1 MTAANPLMPAWNRF
15 LDGLRDLAPK
25 MIEKL
30 PEHLRDDPQT
40 QQEVGRLLL
49 GALATRAIDA
59 VAPNGDHPM
68 FLPALNVVLNVFQ
81 PNADTIYRQAL
92 ISPGG
97 TYRLRGTKGSLSI
110 AKIGMYGPPA
120 DGGGIRALGFHDFAA
135 LPGEPNG
142 AFDVILS
149 PKKPDGYE
157 GDWWELDPNTT
168 MLSLRQVAYDWSQE
182 RDPVFSIERIDVP
195 APRPRPSAQDLEQR
209 LNRLVPAIT
218 HTATMLVDHVDQL
231 RREGYVNNKFKEWD
245 VVGGFGGLF
254 GQFYYE
260 AVYELGE
267 DEALILE
274 TDYPDEVA
282 YASLLLTNEI
292 FETTDW
298 YNNHS
303 SLNGTQWHRDADG
316 KLRVVV
322 SAKDPG
328 AYNWLDTAGY
338 TSGVIQGR
346 WTDAS
351 STPMP
356 TAVKVPVGEVLKHLP
371 SDSRTVTPQ
380 ERDRIIRDRR
390 SQLQQRL
397 LW

>member
-1 MTAANPLMPAWNRF
+1 MTDPNLLMPAWNRF
-15 LDGLRDLAPK
+15 IDGLRDLAPR
-25 MIEKL
+25 MLEML
-30 PEHLRDDPQT
+30 PEHLRDDAQT
-40 QQEVGRLLL
+40 QQEIGRLLL
-49 GALATRAIDA
+49 GALATRSIDA
-59 VAPNGDHPM
+59 IAPNGDHPM

-81 PNADTIYRQAL
+81 PNADTIYRQAV
-92 ISPGG
+92 ITPGG
-97 TYRLRGTKGSLSI
+97 SYRLRGHKGSLSI
-110 AKIGMYGPPA
+110 AKLGMYGPSA
-120 DGGGIRALGFHDFAA
+120 EGGSIRALGFHDFAS
-135 LPGEPNG
+135 LPGEPDA

-149 PKKPDGYE
+149 PERPQGHA
-157 GDWWELDPNTT
+157 GDWWELDPNTS
-168 MLSLRQVAYDWSQE
+168 MLSLRQVAYDWTHE

-195 APRPRPSAQDLEQR
+195 APRPRPAARDLAQR
-209 LNRLVPAIT
+209 LDRLVPAIA
-218 HTATMLVDHVDQL
+218 HTATMLVGHVDQL
-231 RREGYVNNKFKEWD
+231 RQEGYVNDRFKEWD

-260 AVYELGE
+260 TVYELDD
-267 DEALILE
+267 DEALVIE

-303 SLNGTQWHRDADG
+303 SLNGTQWHRDGDG

-328 AYNWLDTAGY
+328 VHNWLDTAGY
-338 TSGVIQGR
+338 PSGVIQGR
-346 WTDAS
+346 WTDSS

-356 TAVKVPVGEVLKHLP
+356 TATKVAIADVIRHLP
-371 SDSRTVTPQ
+371 ADTRMVTPQ
-380 ERDRIIRDRR
+380 ERDRIIRERR

>member
-1 MTAANPLMPAWNRF
+1 MTENPAFIPAWNHF

-30 PEHLRDDPQT
+30 PEQLRDDPHT
-40 QQEVGRLLL
+40 QYEIGRLLL
-49 GALATRAIDA
+49 GAVATRGIDA
-59 VAPNGDHPM
+59 IAPNGDHPM

-81 PNADTIYRQAL
+81 PNADTIYRQAQ
-92 ISPGG
+92 ITPGG
-97 TYRLRGTKGSLSI
+97 NYRLRGHKGSLSI
-110 AKIGMYGPPA
+110 AKLGMYGPA
-120 DGGGIRALGFHDFAA
+120 AEGGAIRALGFHDFGD
-135 LPGEPNG
+135 LPGEPNA
-142 AFDVILS
+142 AFDVLLS
-149 PKKPDGYE
+149 PQRPEGYE
-157 GDWWELDPNTT
+157 GEWWKLDPNTR
-168 MLSLRQVAYDWSQE
+168 MLSLRQVAYDWSKE
-182 RDPVFSIERIDVP
+182 RDPVFSIERVDV
-195 APRPRPSAQDLEQR
+195 APRRPRPPVEELETR
-209 LNRLVPAIT
+209 LKGLVPAIT
-218 HTATMLVDHVDQL
+218 HTAMMLVDHVDRL
-231 RREGYVNNKFKEWD
+231 RQEGYVNKFKEWD

-260 AVYELGE
+260 AVYELGD
-267 DEALILE
+267 DEALVIE

-303 SLNGTQWHRDADG
+303 SLNGAQWHRNSDG

-328 AYNWLDTAGY
+328 VHNWLDTAGY
-338 TSGVIQGR
+338 PTGVIQGR
-346 WTDAS
+346 WTDSS

-356 TAVKVPVGEVLKHLP
+356 TARKMPVEEVLNHLP
-371 SDSRTVTPQ
+371 GDMRTVTPQ
-380 ERDRIIRDRR
+380 ERDQIIRGRR

>member
-1 MTAANPLMPAWNRF
+1 MTEANSFLPVWDRF
-15 LDGLRDLAPK
+15 LDGLRDLAPR
-25 MIEKL
+25 MIAKL
-30 PEHLRDDPQT
+30 PEHLRGDPQS
-40 QQEVGRLLL
+40 QHEIGRLLL
-49 GALATRAIDA
+49 GALATRSIDA

-81 PNADTIYRQAL
+81 PNADTVYRQAL
-92 ISPGG
+92 ITPGG
-97 TYRLRGTKGSLSI
+97 TYRLRGNKGSLSI
-110 AKIGMYGPPA
+110 AKLGMYGPPA
-120 DGGGIRALGFHDFAA
+120 AGGSIQALGFHDFAT
-135 LPGEPNG
+135 LRGEADGP
-142 AFDVILS
+142 FDVILG
-149 PKKPDGYE
+149 PERPAGYE
-157 GDWWELDPNTT
+157 GEWWRLDPNTS
-168 MLSLRQVAYDWSQE
+168 MLSLRQVAYDWWRE
-182 RDPVFSIERIDVP
+182 RDPIVSIERIDVP
-195 APRPRPSAQDLEQR
+195 AARPRPPAQELEQR

-218 HTATMLVDHVDQL
+218 HTAMMLVDHVDQL
-231 RREGYVNNKFKEWD
+231 RREGYVNKFKEWD

-260 AVYELGE
+260 AVYELAD
-267 DEALILE
+267 DEALVIE

-282 YASLLLTNEI
+282 YASLLLTNEV

-303 SLNGTQWHRDADG
+303 SLNGTQWHRNADG

-322 SAKDPG
+322 SARDPG
-328 AYNWLDTAGY
+328 VQNWLDTAGY
-338 TSGVIQGR
+338 PSGVIQGR

-356 TAVKVPVGEVLKHLP
+356 TAIKVPVGEVMQHLP
-371 SDSRTVTPQ
+371 GDMKMVLPQ
-380 ERDRIIRDRR
+380 ERDRMIRDRR

>member
-1 MTAANPLMPAWNRF
+1 MTAASPLMPAWNRF

-59 VAPNGDHPM
+59 VAPNGDHPI

-81 PNADTIYRQAL
+81 PNADTIYRQAQ

-97 TYRLRGTKGSLSI
+97 SYRMRGSKGSLSI
-110 AKIGMYGPPA
+110 AKLGMYGPPA
-120 DGGGIRALGFHDFAA
+120 DGGSIRALGFHDFAE

-142 AFDVILS
+142 VFDLILS
-149 PKKPDGYE
+149 PERPENYE
-157 GDWWELDPNTT
+157 GDWWQLDPNTT
-168 MLSLRQVAYDWSQE
+168 TLSLRQVAYDWSNE

-195 APRPRPSAQDLEQR
+195 APRPRPTGEALEQR
-209 LNRLVPAIT
+209 LNHLVPAIT
-218 HTATMLVDHVDQL
+218 HTAMMLVDHVDQL
-231 RREGYVNNKFKEWD
+231 RREGYVNKFKEWD

-274 TDYPDEVA
+274 TDYPEEVA

-316 KLRVVV
+316 RLRVVV
-322 SAKDPG
+322 SARDPG
-328 AYNWLDTAGY
+328 VHNWLDTAGY
-338 TSGVIQGR
+338 SSGLIQGR
-346 WTDAS
+346 WTDSS

-371 SDSRTVTPQ
+371 GDTRVVTLK
-380 ERDRIIRDRR
+380 ERDRIIRERR